1 MNKIKQ
7 KQIFKNCML
16 NGKYGEGHN
25 KNALCL
31 TFCCVNDGK
40 DVVWGNFQ
48 IMKCIFWYNNILNP
62 HNPKLIIKWYNST
75 L

>member
-7 KQIFKNCML
+7 KQIFKNCMI

-40 DVVWGNFQ
+40 DVVRGNFQ